1 MLKTENSQNNN
12 VLYNEKEVFYY
23 FIFLRTRI
31 LQYNNDSE
39 TRTTD
44 VTSGTFLLFARVLC
58 LVFCQWSQSWELN
71 DFMIKKVAFKLVT
84 CISFSVHYP
93 LHYLR
98 MVFNVCLIL
107 FCTFL
112 FPLLLL
118 SAIILWFF
126 ISRGIGVQILQ
137 LIWTKTNFFQYIV
150 LACMRKVTFSV

>member
-107 FCTFL
+107 F
-112 FPLLLL
+112 
-118 SAIILWFF
+118 
-126 ISRGIGVQILQ
+126 R
-137 LIWTKTNFFQYIV
+137 
-150 LACMRKVTFSV
+150 TFSLSTSLAICHYFMIFYQPWYRGTNIATNLN